1 MTFHPAGTRLP
12 AGISYSTVLPDM
24 DFETYSEAGYVWDST
39 IGKWR
44 TICEPPGKGGMLAAL
59 GTAVYAEHPSTRPLC
74 LAYDLK
80 DGKGPHLWTPAPH
93 SHKILTVPF
102 VHLEYGPPGPTP
114 LFDHILHGG
123 LIEAHNSMFEYLI
136 WENVCHKR
144 MGWPKLPIEQLRCS
158 AAKAKKAS
166 LPPSLGDLSKVLR
179 IEHGK
184 DADGTRLIKK
194 FSIPGPVAPWDAAAT
209 AAAIAREAVCPTAQ
223 KWVITRQ
230 KSTVDISLSSLSYKE
245 QMEILACDAIEREF
259 DKPSVAW
266 ISDDPPAAP
275 RQGKRKKVVYTD
287 VTVPLQQAD
296 PAADPV
302 DGPKLYSYCLRDI
315 EAESEISARLP
326 DLPPVELELWKLDQR
341 INTRGLRVDEAR
353 LDDCLA
359 VMNQVFHRYEK
370 ELVEVT
376 GGEVQ
381 TIGQFK
387 VLANWLTANGC
398 YTESVDKESTERLI
412 SDPRLPAHPD
422 AARAVYHPARRVLE
436 IRQILAYSSVKKAVA
451 AKQQLDSRRRLQGL
465 FSFCGALRTDR
476 FTGVGP
482 QPHNFPNS
490 GPDVKQCDGD
500 DGCGHYRHPSLDVC
514 PWCGRPEFLNPEPA
528 RKLGWKFKVVEDAFF
543 ILSIRSLEIVER
555 YFGDALELISGC
567 LRSLFIPSEG
577 RYFICS
583 DYSAIE
589 AVVGAA
595 IAGEQWRLDV
605 FRTHGKIYET
615 SIAKIT
621 GTPLD
626 EILKHKEAT
635 GEHHPLR
642 KRGKV
647 AELASGFGG
656 GVAAWKRFGA
666 DKYYDSDEDIRE
678 AVRKWRKE
686 SPAFSAQ
693 MWRDGY
699 SGIWEGLEIA
709 ARSAIQTPGQ
719 CFEFRGISYG
729 VKDKILYCRLLSG
742 DTLQYHNPYIVK
754 SFNDY
759 GREVETIYFEGWN
772 NNPANGAMGWI
783 VMSTWGGKL
792 FENVVQKTARD
803 ILTHAMVNLD
813 KAGYDIVLHVHDE
826 PVAEVDEGKGSIE
839 EFERIMVDLPWWCRD
854 WPVRVGG
861 GWRGKRYRK

>member
-1 MTFHPAGTRLP
+1 MQYLAGTRLP

-44 TICEPPGKGGMLAAL
+44 TICEPPSKGGMLSAL

-80 DGKGPHLWTPAPH
+80 DGRGPHLWTPAMH

-102 VHLEYGPPGPTP
+102 VTLEYGSPGPLP
-114 LFDHILHGG
+114 LFDHILRGG

-144 MGWPKLPIEQLRCS
+144 MGWSKLPIEQLRCS

-194 FSIPGPVAPWDAAAT
+194 FSIPGPVAPWDATAT
-209 AAAIAREAVCPTAQ
+209 AAAIAREAVRPT
-223 KWVITRQ
+223 VIKGGMAKVPSRG
-230 KSTVDISLSSLSYKE
+230 KIKYPDVW
-245 QMEILACDAIEREF
+245 RE
-259 DKPSVAW
+259 W
-266 ISDDPPAAP
+266 
-275 RQGKRKKVVYTD
+275 
-287 VTVPLQQAD
+287 QQAD
-296 PAADPV
+296 PATDLI

-326 DLPPVELELWKLDQR
+326 DLPPVELDLWKLDQR

-387 VLANWLTANGC
+387 VLANWLTVNGC
-398 YTESVDKESTERLI
+398 PTISVDKESTERLI
-412 SDPRLPAHPD
+412 NDPSLPDHPD
-422 AARAVYHPARRVLE
+422 AANHIYHPARRVLE

-490 GPDVKQCDGD
+490 GPDVKLCDGD
-500 DGCGHYRHPSLDVC
+500 DGCGHYRHPSLDIC

-528 RKLGWKFKVVEDAFF
+528 RKVEWKFKVVEDAFF

-577 RYFICS
+577 RDLICS

-615 SIAKIT
+615 SISKIT
-621 GTPLD
+621 GIPLD
-626 EILKHKEAT
+626 EILQHKTTT

-656 GVAAWKRFGA
+656 GYKAWKRFGA
-666 DKYYDSDEDIRE
+666 DKYYDNDEDIKE
-678 AVRKWRKE
+678 AVYRWRKE

-699 SGIWEGLEIA
+699 SGIWEGLEVA

-729 VKDKILYCRLLSG
+729 VKDKVLYCRLLSG
-742 DTLQYHNPYIVK
+742 DTLQYHNPCIVK
-754 SFNDY
+754 TFNDY

-772 NNPANGAMGWI
+772 NNPANGAIGWI

-803 ILTHAMVNLD
+803 ILTHAMANLD
-813 KAGYDIVLHVHDE
+813 RSGYDIVLHVHDE
-826 PVAEVDEGKGSIE
+826 PVAEVDEDKGSIE
-839 EFERIMVDLPWWCRD
+839 EFERIMVDLPWWCKD